1 MTMMAGLVKD
11 LRYAG
16 RMLWKDPGLSAIAVT
31 ALALGV
37 GLTATMFSIVYG
49 ALARGLP
56 YEGGER
62 IMALERVEVET
73 GDRVG
78 IPVHDYAAWR
88 EGQRSFT
95 DLGAYYGGTVN
106 VRWADRPERYQ
117 GGFVSAGTFATLGVR
132 PVLGRSFHADEDR
145 PGAPL
150 TLVLGH
156 HVWQDRFGGDRGVL
170 GRTVRV
176 NGERAEIIG
185 VMPEG
190 FRFPFVQ
197 DLWVPLREDP
207 LANPWGQGQ
216 NVQVFGRLLPDV
228 EADQAAVR
236 MNGIAGRLAE
246 EHPETNGGLRVEI
259 RPFTEQAIGDEAAAV
274 LLTMLGAVGLVLL
287 IACANVA
294 NLLLARAAVRTREV
308 AIRTA
313 LGAHRWRLMSQ
324 VVAEA
329 LALALVGA
337 VLGTGLAWIGIE
349 LFSRAVEGTSPPYW
363 LVFELDGPILL
374 FILGVSLLAAVI
386 SGAVPAWRA
395 TRASVSSVLQDESR
409 GSSSL
414 RIGRLSRWLV
424 VGELALSVGLLVAA
438 GLMVKSVTTL
448 RSYDYGFATGTVLTA
463 RVGLFETEY
472 PEPGDRRRFFEEVLR
487 RMRTAPDV
495 AVAAVANALP
505 GTGSPGTYVG
515 VEGRDY
521 PDDHSYPEVR
531 TAAVSP
537 GYFRVLGVEP
547 LLGRAFEEG
556 DETDGLPVAVVNES
570 FARTHFP
577 DASPLGAR
585 IRAGRSDSEEPWRT
599 VVGVVPDLYMQGM
612 GNQEDGPEGFYVP
625 MAQADHRFMSLLA
638 RGPGE
643 VGALA
648 EPLRGAVAA
657 VDADIPLYWL
667 DTLDARI
674 DESTWFYTVFGTLF
688 MVFGVAALFLASVGL
703 YGVMSFSVS
712 RRTSEVG
719 IRMALGARADQV
731 LSLILR
737 QGLGQIALGLALG
750 LGLAVLLARGVRILL
765 FQVSPSDPLVFA
777 SIAALLGLTG
787 LVASLVPARRATRVD
802 PLVALRSE

>member
-1 MTMMAGLVKD
+1 MMVMTGFLKD

-16 RMLWKDPGLSAIAVT
+16 RVLRKDPGLSAIAVT

-49 ALARGLP
+49 ALVRGLP

-62 IMALERVEVET
+62 IVALERVDVET

-78 IPVHDYAAWR
+78 IPVQDYAAWR

-117 GGFVSAGTFATLGVR
+117 GGFVSAGAFATLGVQ

-170 GRTVRV
+170 GRIVRV
-176 NGERAEIIG
+176 NGEPAEIIG

-190 FRFPFVQ
+190 FRFPVVQ

-207 LANPWGQGQ
+207 LATPWGEGQ

-246 EHPETNGGLRVEI
+246 EHPETNEGLRVEI
-259 RPFTEQAIGDEAAAV
+259 RPFTEQAIGDEAAAM

-313 LGAHRWRLMSQ
+313 LGAHRWRVMSQ
-324 VVAEA
+324 MVAEA

-337 VLGTGLAWIGIE
+337 VLGTGLAWVGIE

-374 FILGVSLLAAVI
+374 FILGISLLAAVI

-414 RIGRLSRWLV
+414 R
-424 VGELALSVGLLVAA
+424 
-438 GLMVKSVTTL
+438 
-448 RSYDYGFATGTVLTA
+448 
-463 RVGLFETEY
+463 
-472 PEPGDRRRFFEEVLR
+472 
-487 RMRTAPDV
+487 
-495 AVAAVANALP
+495 
-505 GTGSPGTYVG
+505 
-515 VEGRDY
+515 
-521 PDDHSYPEVR
+521 
-531 TAAVSP
+531 
-537 GYFRVLGVEP
+537 
-547 LLGRAFEEG
+547 
-556 DETDGLPVAVVNES
+556 
-570 FARTHFP
+570 
-577 DASPLGAR
+577 
-585 IRAGRSDSEEPWRT
+585 
-599 VVGVVPDLYMQGM
+599 
-612 GNQEDGPEGFYVP
+612 
-625 MAQADHRFMSLLA
+625 
-638 RGPGE
+638 
-643 VGALA
+643 
-648 EPLRGAVAA
+648 
-657 VDADIPLYWL
+657 
-667 DTLDARI
+667 
-674 DESTWFYTVFGTLF
+674 
-688 MVFGVAALFLASVGL
+688 
-703 YGVMSFSVS
+703 
-712 RRTSEVG
+712 
-719 IRMALGARADQV
+719 
-731 LSLILR
+731 
-737 QGLGQIALGLALG
+737 
-750 LGLAVLLARGVRILL
+750 
-765 FQVSPSDPLVFA
+765 
-777 SIAALLGLTG
+777 
-787 LVASLVPARRATRVD
+787 
-802 PLVALRSE
+802 